1 MAADDQPSPQAQLD
15 ALVERFEAALP
26 EAQDEDSLYQ
36 QQVRFIGK
44 KGELTKLRKLMGKVA
59 PAERKALGMAF
70 NEVKKKVEAGLERR
84 KQELAAAT
92 RERDLARRVD
102 LSFTPE
108 PPRPGTLHPITQTR
122 RELERVFR
130 RLGFDV
136 ADGPHVEAEDYNFDK
151 LNILPDHPA
160 RDMQDT
166 FFVARPE
173 GYQAAE
179 GDPSLVLR
187 THTSPVQVRTMLTH
201 GAPCRI
207 VAPGTTFRRDDDATH
222 SPMFH
227 QIEGLYVDRG
237 VTMADLK
244 ATLYEFV
251 GAFFGEGLAVRF
263 RPSYFPFVEPGAEFD
278 MQCPFCFDK
287 HSGQN
292 HGCGLCKQTGW
303 IELGGSGMVHPA
315 VFEHC
320 GIDSREYTGWAFG
333 FGIDRMA
340 MLRHG
345 ITHLN
350 HNFSGDL
357 RFLEQFTSP

>member
-1 MAADDQPSPQAQLD
+1 MAADAQQTPQQQLD
-15 ALVERFEAALP
+15 EQLRSFEAALP
-26 EAQDEDSLYQ
+26 DVADEPGLYEL
-36 QQVRFIGK
+36 QVRFLGK
-44 KGELTKLRKLMGKVA
+44 NGAVTKLRRLMGKV
-59 PAERKALGMAF
+59 PPSERKELGKAF
-70 NEVKKKVEAGLERR
+70 NRVKQAMETHLATRAG
-84 KQELAAAT
+84 ELAAAA

-102 LSFTPE
+102 LTFIPD

-136 ADGPHVEAEDYNFDK
+136 ADGPHVEAELYSFDK

-166 FFVARPE
+166 FFIERPTHLDH
-173 GYQAAE
+173 ADA
-179 GDPSLVLR
+179 PALVLR
-187 THTSPVQVRTMLTH
+187 PHTSPVQARTMLQH
-201 GAPCRI
+201 GAPVRI

-227 QIEGLYVDRG
+227 QIEGLYVDRN

-244 ATLYEFV
+244 ATLYAFV
-251 GAFFGEGLAVRF
+251 EAFFGRGLGVRF

-278 MQCPFCFDK
+278 MQCPFCFD
-287 HSGQN
+287 GQLS
-292 HGCGLCKQTGW
+292 HGCGLCKQSGW

-320 GIDSREYTGWAFG
+320 GIDSSVYTGWAFG

-345 ITHLN
+345 IPHLR
-350 HNFSGDL
+350 HNFEGDL
-357 RFLEQFTSP
+357 RVLEQFTSP